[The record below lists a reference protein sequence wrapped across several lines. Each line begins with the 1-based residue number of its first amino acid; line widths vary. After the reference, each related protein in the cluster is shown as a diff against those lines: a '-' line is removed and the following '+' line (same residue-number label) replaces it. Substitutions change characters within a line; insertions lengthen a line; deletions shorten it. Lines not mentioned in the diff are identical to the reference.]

1 MSLEELREAPEA
13 APWEA
18 RASPA
23 GSVPI
28 GRVGLRGQS
37 RGVPLGQVFVVVVA
51 NLHFNRFLLTQRG
64 LFSPSRAQRCAWP
77 VKPSLLRWAAAAAS
91 SRSARLEGSPAV
103 ARRRFPSRDS
113 EPRSLAQLPGTVVG
127 KALPLG
133 SSPQPAIVPWRQ
145 LQLPMA
151 RGLEQSP
158 GTPQSGTALGAGMLL
173 SVGAKSQPR
182 DQGYLRGV
190 RC

>member
-1 MSLEELREAPEA
+1 MCVAGETHPA
-13 APWEA
+13 ALGSSGCEQQVG
-18 RASPA
+18 PA
-23 GSVPI
+23 GREP
-28 GRVGLRGQS
+28 RGCPTPVS
-37 RGVPLGQVFVVVVA
+37 I
-51 NLHFNRFLLTQRG
+51 QRQ
-64 LFSPSRAQRCAWP
+64 RAQ
-77 VKPSLLRWAAAAAS
+77 
-91 SRSARLEGSPAV
+91 
-103 ARRRFPSRDS
+103 
-113 EPRSLAQLPGTVVG
+113 RSLAQLPDTVVG
-127 KALPLG
+127 KALPLD

>member
-13 APWEA
+13 APWGA

-28 GRVGLRGQS
+28 GRTGLRGQS
-37 RGVPLGQVFVVVVA
+37 RGVPLGQVLVVVVA

-77 VKPSLLRWAAAAAS
+77 VKPTLLRWAAAAAS

-113 EPRSLAQLPGTVVG
+113 EPRGLSHSSQTRLLGKLSPWTALRSRPSCPGGSCSYRWPVG
-127 KALPLG
+127 WSKARALP
-133 SSPQPAIVPWRQ
+133 SR
-145 LQLPMA
+145 A
-151 RGLEQSP
+151 RRWEQGCCCP
-158 GTPQSGTALGAGMLL
+158 
-173 SVGAKSQPR
+173 
-182 DQGYLRGV
+182 
-190 RC
+190 